1 MVAPEK
7 ASTCR
12 STSAKGEWIEKVYDY
27 VVACNSRKTKIS
39 QMKVV
44 EDFESRPHKAVS
56 FLVEREKETQEWNEQ
71 KLPKVLL
78 GYSGGRLPGRS
89 VKEKGREE
97 GKVDE
102 GSGEREMR
110 QEIAQE
116 VVAGIK
122 EKASAQDD
130 AKATAQRTAG
140 QRVKQNWDCSK
151 VGNEEEEEEEEDDC
165 QKEDQMAVQ
174 WEEEQKLEEI
184 LERRRMEGSSLQVEV
199 MEKVPELD
207 DRKSQVEKQS
217 AQK

>member
-1 MVAPEK
+1 M
-7 ASTCR
+7 
-12 STSAKGEWIEKVYDY
+12 
-27 VVACNSRKTKIS
+27 
-39 QMKVV
+39 
-44 EDFESRPHKAVS
+44 
-56 FLVEREKETQEWNEQ
+56 ERAEA
-71 KLPKVLL
+71 
-78 GYSGGRLPGRS
+78 GRLPGRS

-122 EKASAQDD
+122 EKASAHDD
-130 AKATAQRTAG
+130 AKATAQRT
-140 QRVKQNWDCSK
+140 SK
-151 VGNEEEEEEEEDDC
+151 VGNEEEEEEEEDDW

-199 MEKVPELD
+199 MQNVPELVVH